1 MSPAPIC
8 STGHLQLLV
17 FSILLSEGWG
27 GNPKMGDPKA
37 PPPPVLDW
45 SLVVKRWG
53 LGRAQT

>member
-37 PPPPVLDW
+37 PPPVLDW